1 MIYQSHDTFQYHPS
15 QWKST
20 YNQRAAQLLR
30 VKMHR
35 HATRGLRAHGLCLL
49 WLQENPFE
57 PQRLFR
63 KLLEKLRNKSKR
75 RFENECL
82 TGSHQ
87 FSSPVL
93 FSEPPDPIKGQL
105 HEEVSPWLL
114 QEDRHATKSISR
126 PEIQLR
132 LPPPR
137 PRRPAAPSSGPPG
150 SLTPFLLL
158 ALLCDLPPSLPPIT
172 RVCYPVPALSLGSP
186 LQKGTISLPLGSAAS
201 ARQGCITVCRFC
213 SF

>member
-1 MIYQSHDTFQYHPS
+1 
-15 QWKST
+15 
-20 YNQRAAQLLR
+20 
-30 VKMHR
+30 MHR
-35 HATRGLRAHGLCLL
+35 HATQGLRAHGLCLL

-75 RFENECL
+75 RFENERL

-93 FSEPPDPIKGQL
+93 FSEPPGPIKGQL

-114 QEDRHATKSISR
+114 REDRHATKRISC

-158 ALLCDLPPSLPPIT
+158 ALLFDLPRSLPPVS
-172 RVCYPVPALSLGSP
+172 RVPGASVAPSAMALTPYHSRVEAQPRKCLGVSSGAA
-186 LQKGTISLPLGSAAS
+186 LDLETGSRRDLPE
-201 ARQGCITVCRFC
+201 
-213 SF
+213 